1 MLKPIRGRL
10 GVQTDQALYLSL
22 RNIYY
27 LDFDTCVWK
36 DLIKSIFCK
45 NSYRFNQW
53 SAQCSTY
60 QRSCLRQICSRHW
73 DRLNF
78 RGKGTFALFHPF
90 LFEHGCWIKVLQGN
104 GHSYGI
110 THRKHGSLNSHVC
123 NYYYLIFYQTERKM
137 MTISAKVEVV
147 LVCG

>member
-1 MLKPIRGRL
+1 MFFKSFCWSQLEADVKKLLL
-10 GVQTDQALYLSL
+10 GVETDQALDLSL

-123 NYYYLIFYQTERKM
+123 NNYLIF
-137 MTISAKVEVV
+137 
-147 LVCG
+147 

>member
-1 MLKPIRGRL
+1 MFLKSFCWSQLEADGKKLLL
-10 GVQTDQALYLSL
+10 GVQTDQALDLSL
-22 RNIYY
+22 RNMYY

-36 DLIKSIFCK
+36 DLIKSIFCKK

-78 RGKGTFALFHPF
+78 RGEGTFALFHPF

-123 NYYYLIFYQTERKM
+123 NYYYLIVFPKICEW
-137 MTISAKVEVV
+137 
-147 LVCG
+147 